1 MKKQPLLNTYVNNLD
16 MDETI
21 QAVER
26 LIALGNAGKRSYV
39 VPVNVDVVMKIEQ
52 DAYLKELI
60 DHADLVLVDGK
71 SLVWISKW
79 HRRPVRSKISGSDLV
94 PLLCKR
100 AAEKHYSI
108 FILCRGYGGFSGR
121 IYQPC
126 SQMDE

>member
-71 SLVWISKW
+71 PLVWISKW
-79 HRRPVRSKISGSDLV
+79 HRRPVRAKISG
-94 PLLCKR
+94 
-100 AAEKHYSI
+100 
-108 FILCRGYGGFSGR
+108 
-121 IYQPC
+121 
-126 SQMDE
+126 